1 MVNLSVQISSLNL
14 SNPTIL
20 ASGVMDETAGAM
32 KRIVKAGAGAVVTKS
47 IGREPREGYG
57 NPTLVEL
64 PHGVLNAMGLP
75 NPGIE
80 AYREEMREL
89 CTINVPVI
97 GSIFGRDEAEF
108 SFLAQ
113 KMQSYGADAVELNLS
128 CPHASGYGLEI
139 GSQPNLVKNIVH
151 VVKRSTNLP
160 VFAKLTSNVTNIV
173 DIGKAAEEGKA
184 DGVVAINSV
193 KAMKIDINLMKPIL
207 SNQVGG
213 YSGRAIKP
221 IGVRCVYELA
231 KELRIPIIGVGGVE
245 TGADAVE
252 YILAGASAV
261 QIGTGVYY
269 RNITVFK
276 KVCRE
281 IGEWMKKNNY
291 SRVDEFR
298 GVAIR

>member
-1 MVNLSVQISSLNL
+1 MSVQISSLNL

-269 RNITVFK
+269 RDITVFK